1 MAHSNKTK
9 FGAKPQ
15 DRGTVFGGSAN
26 SKETFWT
33 ESPESYYQKH
43 PSWNFHSCDTGQWA
57 FSKENVGDEFWKDI
71 LPKLKGWETMTWQ
84 QILVADKKHN
94 HSIDVETLNK
104 VARDRLEQLEI
115 EAQAIVSL
123 RVMGQH
129 RLYGYMDGSVFN
141 LMWFDNEHGD
151 SDHCVCRSNKKHT

>member
-15 DRGTVFGGSAN
+15 DRGIVFGGNAN
-26 SKETFWT
+26 SKETFWA

-43 PSWNFHSCDTGQWA
+43 PSWNFHSCDTGQWS
-57 FSKENVGDEFWKDI
+57 FTKENVGDEFWKDI

-115 EAQAIVSL
+115 EAQDIVSL

-141 LMWFDNEHGD
+141 LLWFDNEHGD
-151 SDHCVCRSNKKHT
+151 NDHCVCRSNKKHT

>member
-1 MAHSNKTK
+1 MAHSK
-9 FGAKPQ
+9 KPKLAVKPR
-15 DRGTVFGGSAN
+15 DMEIATGGSPN
-26 SKETFWT
+26 IREISCGGP
-33 ESPESYYQKH
+33 PESFYQKH

-57 FSKENVGDEFWKDI
+57 FSKETAGDEFWKDI

-94 HSIDVETLNK
+94 HYIDVETLNK
-104 VARDRLEQLEI
+104 VARDRLEQLKI
-115 EAQAIVSL
+115 EAQDVISL

-141 LMWFDNEHGD
+141 LLWFDNEHGD
-151 SDHCVCRSNKKHT
+151 NDHCVCRSNKKHT